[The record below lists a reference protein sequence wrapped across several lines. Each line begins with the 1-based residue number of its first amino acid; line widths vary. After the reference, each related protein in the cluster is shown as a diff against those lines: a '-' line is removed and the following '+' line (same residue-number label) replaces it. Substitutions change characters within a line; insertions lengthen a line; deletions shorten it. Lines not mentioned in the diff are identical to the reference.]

1 MSETSI
7 QALVA
12 HLPAN
17 PDTVP
22 VMNPANGK
30 KIYDLPQMSVAQVE
44 SAIEAARVA
53 QRDWAKT
60 PVAERSKLLVELHA
74 LLLEDETKLL
84 DLLQLET

>member
-44 SAIEAARVA
+44 SAIAAARVA

-60 PVAERSKLLVELHA
+60 PVAEHRWRSHYESRFECSLEL
-74 LLLEDETKLL
+74 KK
-84 DLLQLET
+84 